1 MVKVKSFQ
9 IPEGMG
15 DIDIGLSPK
24 AEQGT
29 PEGRL
34 PVGNGWY
41 RTPDVIDP
49 QDCTNNPDSPW
60 CGGNPLSR
68 DPVGIDVGV
77 DVHPCGFDVDVQ
89 GTLGYTKLPVHGF
102 SWRKEGECRDEPPP
116 PPPPDLSNFPAAQ
129 KSSESKG
136 FDGKSTTGE
145 DVDQDENVFAA
156 ITYHSLGYDRS
167 NGTCLNDPDQVIV
180 GGSLSIG
187 VKLRC
192 PMQGEKHKDY
202 SGFEKITEIVFESES
217 FGIIRKYDQEKMCV
231 GFDGIERPTPV
242 YTGGSYET
250 RGRQMCRWNKLDPQG
265 ELKEISTIN
274 FKVRRIYY
282 PTNKSLQQIVNND
295 IDAPPP
301 YEQVYFAGLNN
312 NVGTD
317 LVYGRYGF
325 IKQYFS
331 RVIDLSDVG
340 EDPLEG
346 EGRFLLTTCFG
357 ILIPGSCNGSQPYK
371 KNPPPPKDD
380 DEDKEC
386 CMTCCSQS
394 NQKQDQNNDLLKK
407 ILKKVENIE
416 KRTGCSEF
424 PAKLPASLRVE
435 TNWLSSVLPP
445 PQVTIE
451 NIPQLEV
458 HIFKLFEEIFGEWDL
473 NIQIKDTDPATPG
486 DQQKGLKV
494 PAISEAFGEVLGTT
508 IQSTINTEVLINM
521 LSRCLYEVGVNR
533 QATMDCNYAVRA
545 LIDYFGFKTEDVEE
559 KMPMA
564 FTPGKDKI
572 EDMLKEYEHKLQVIR
587 FTDEKNSHKSDMAKI
602 LQMAARWNAQNF
614 KRINATDAVT
624 GVADIVKRIKDLR
637 EAQKK
642 QDEAGAKKLQEDF
655 DAWVERYE
663 RGFTD
668 IPNID
673 DSVNPYGEPL
683 SQRPRVIRLDKQT
696 GNDNTQS

>member
-1 MVKVKSFQ
+1 MPRINPFKVAERVGSLP
-9 IPEGMG
+9 ISISPE
-15 DIDIGLSPK
+15 P
-24 AEQGT
+24 QYGT
-29 PEGRL
+29 PEGRY
-34 PVGNGWY
+34 PTGNGWY
-41 RTPDVIDP
+41 KTPDVIDP
-49 QDCTNNPDSPW
+49 MDCANFPDSPW

-68 DPVGIDVGV
+68 DIIGLDVNV
-77 DVHPCGFDVDVQ
+77 DIHPCGFDVNAQ
-89 GTLGYTKLPVHGF
+89 GTLGYVKLPVHGF
-102 SWRKEGECRDEPPP
+102 SWRREGECRAEPPP
-116 PPPPDLSNFPAAQ
+116 PPQADLSSFPKAENTSRSTGFNATSV
-129 KSSESKG
+129 KGES
-136 FDGKSTTGE
+136 
-145 DVDQDENVFAA
+145 VDQDENVFCA
-156 ITYHSLGYDRS
+156 ITYHSLAYDRM
-167 NGTCLNDPDQVIV
+167 NGTCIGDPDQLSV
-180 GGSLSIG
+180 GGTYSVG

-192 PMQGEKHKDY
+192 PIGNERHKDFG
-202 SGFEKITEIVFESES
+202 GFEKITEVVFESIR
-217 FGIIRKYDQEKMCV
+217 FGVSSNFVKDTLCI
-231 GFDGIERPTPV
+231 GFDGIERLTDR
-242 YTGGSYET
+242 YTGGSYVSG
-250 RGRQMCRWNKLDPQG
+250 GREICRWNKLDPQG
-265 ELKEISTIN
+265 EIKEISTIN
-274 FKVRRIYY
+274 FKIRRIYF
-282 PTNKSLQQIVNND
+282 PTTGGLQSIVNDD
-295 IDAPPP
+295 IEAPPP
-301 YEQVYFAGLNN
+301 YERIYFAGLNN
-312 NVGTD
+312 NTSTD

-325 IKQYFS
+325 IEQYFS

-407 ILKKVENIE
+407 ILKKVEKIE
-416 KRTGCSEF
+416 KRTWDGDDDV
-424 PAKLPASLRVE
+424 KMPASLRVE
-435 TNWLSSVLPP
+435 TNWLSSVLPA
-445 PQVTIE
+445 PQKVLT
-451 NIPQLEV
+451 NIPQLNT
-458 HIFKLFEEIFGEWDL
+458 HIFKLFEEVVGEWDL

-486 DQQKGLKV
+486 EQPKGLKV

-564 FTPGKDKI
+564 FTPGVDKI
-572 EDMLKEYEHKLQVIR
+572 EEMLKEYEHKLQVIR
-587 FTDEKNSHKSDMAKI
+587 FDDEKNSYKSDMAKI
-602 LQMAARWNAQNF
+602 LQMVARWNAQNY
-614 KRINATDAVT
+614 KTINGATVAS

-637 EAQKK
+637 EAQSK

-673 DSVNPYGEPL
+673 DPVNPYGEPL
-683 SQRPRVIRLDKQT
+683 SQRPRVIRLDKQS